1 MFKNKRTLVLPQK
14 RFNHNRLN
22 HRGRKRLKRP
32 LTQQTH
38 PRQAELATRLY
49 HLSVALSKALTP
61 TQVAEVVIQQ
71 GIPGLGAKSGSV
83 ALLSED
89 GHTLQIIGSIGYS
102 PKQLEHWSV
111 FPVTTPI
118 PLADA
123 FRLNRPILLSS
134 RRDIQTHYP
143 LMTPEVLPGHLAWA
157 AIPLTVEDQAVGVMG
172 LSFAEPQNFG
182 PETLEFM
189 LTVAGQC
196 AQALDRARLFAA
208 EVQARE
214 EAQLARLHLAFLAEA
229 GKRLAFSLDEEA
241 ILIQLQEMIVP
252 AFADRCFIDR
262 LIEAKT
268 IRRVWHAGADQTQ
281 APLKPN
287 CELHYPLDPRYP
299 HHPLL
304 QVIRTGEAVFLP
316 ELTEALLPTFAYG
329 AQQLDL
335 LRQWGPESGMIVP
348 LTAQGCTFGA
358 VSLIWAKSGR
368 RYDAADLA
376 LAKDLANRAAQ
387 ALNNAHLYQQALA
400 EIAERKRTEKAL
412 LLSEE
417 RFAKAFR
424 ASPYALILSRLADG
438 LILEVNDSWQNI
450 SGYSRAEVIGESSLT
465 LNMFVDP
472 ADRQRAV
479 AQLRQQGFVRDFEL
493 EICCK
498 SAEVRQVSLSIEMI
512 ELNQEPCMLTI
523 MNDITERKQAEQAL
537 QESEDRYRSLFQNNH
552 SVMLLIDPRTGAIV
566 DANPAASAFYG
577 YSGEEITS
585 LKISDLN
592 QLPSEQLLAEIQ
604 QAKQEQRQQFFF
616 RHRLASGQERE
627 VEVFSGPIEFQGKQF
642 LYSIIHDISERT
654 QIEAALRTSEQRL
667 RVIFDH
673 AGVGIVEVDTAES
686 RFIAANDRVLEILG
700 YQREEL
706 LGMTVHDLTAPEDRD
721 RSDDLN
727 TQLYQGHLDRFD
739 YEKRYLKRDGSP
751 LWVHVTVS
759 AVRDSD
765 GKYLRSVA
773 TIEDISARQQA
784 EAAMWAAHQRISEI
798 LESIQDVFYSVD
810 KNWRF
815 TYVNRQAEAVWG
827 KKQGNLIGQHI
838 WELFP
843 QAVGSY
849 PYHQIQRAM
858 QERQALHFET
868 LSPIINTWIEVHVY
882 PTADGGLSV
891 YFRDIS
897 KRKQAEMELQ
907 RARDAAEAANRAK
920 SDFLA
925 KMSHELRTPLNAILG
940 YTQIFK
946 RDQTLTPKQQDRIEI
961 MHQSG
966 NHLLQMISDVLD
978 MAKVEAG
985 KLELRPLPVALPHF
999 LKVLVDMVRVPA
1011 KQKGLAFSY
1020 QLDPALPQG
1029 VVVDEKRLREV
1040 LLNLLSNA
1048 IKYTETGLVELKVVE
1063 ISPPGERGVG
1073 VRFQIRDTGVGIV
1086 PEALEE
1092 IFTPFYQISELA
1104 SHIEG
1109 TGLGLAISHRLV
1121 DLLGG
1126 ELKVKST
1133 PGQGSLFWF
1142 DLVLP
1147 PVAPPEP
1154 VLAES
1159 SPPQT
1164 IVGFEGEPLTMLIVD
1179 DKPDNRGLLRDLLS
1193 QLGFTI
1199 IEAASGQEA
1208 LDSAL
1213 TSPPDVVLM
1222 DLVMPEM
1229 DGFEA
1234 IRQIRQRYPAKEVVI
1249 IATSASIS
1257 SSIREWCK
1265 QAGADDFLAKPIQL
1279 QELFT
1284 CLETHLK
1291 LEWRYKLSQGQGF
1304 DRRAESRDMP
1314 IPSPEDLRMLRGF
1327 AQNGVITG
1335 IEQFLRKISHG
1346 DEAYRSFAEQ
1356 VSRLADGFEFEKI
1369 ITLVDQYLERRPPE
1383 PGVRDRE

>member
-14 RFNHNRLN
+14 RFNNNRLN
-22 HRGRKRLKRP
+22 HRGRKRLKRR
-32 LTQQTH
+32 LTQQAH

-61 TQVAEVVIQQ
+61 AQVAEVVIQQ

-89 GHTLQIIGSIGYS
+89 AHTLQIIGSTGYS

-134 RRDIQTHYP
+134 RSDIQTHYP
-143 LMTPEVLPGHLAWA
+143 QMTAEVLPGHLAWA
-157 AIPLTVEDQAVGVMG
+157 AIPLTVEDQALGVIG

-241 ILIQLQEMIVP
+241 ILTQLQEMIVP

-287 CELHYPLDPRYP
+287 CDLYYPSDPRFP
-299 HHPLL
+299 LHPLL
-304 QVIRTGEAVFLP
+304 QVIRTGEAILLP
-316 ELTEALLPTFAYG
+316 ELTEALLPAFAYG

-348 LTAQGCTFGA
+348 LTAQGRPFGA

-368 RYDAADLA
+368 RYDAADLV

-479 AQLRQQGFVRDFEL
+479 AQLQQQGFVRDFEL
-493 EICCK
+493 EIRCK
-498 SAEVRQVSLSIEMI
+498 SGQLRQVSLSIERI
-512 ELNQEPCMLTI
+512 ELNQEPYMLTI
-523 MNDITERKQAEQAL
+523 MNDITERKQAEQAV
-537 QESEDRYRSLFQNNH
+537 QES
-552 SVMLLIDPRTGAIV
+552 
-566 DANPAASAFYG
+566 
-577 YSGEEITS
+577 
-585 LKISDLN
+585 
-592 QLPSEQLLAEIQ
+592 
-604 QAKQEQRQQFFF
+604 
-616 RHRLASGQERE
+616 
-627 VEVFSGPIEFQGKQF
+627 
-642 LYSIIHDISERT
+642 
-654 QIEAALRTSEQRL
+654 EAALRTSEQRL

-810 KNWRF
+810 KNWHF

-827 KKQGNLIGQHI
+827 KKQGDLIGQHI

-843 QAVGSY
+843 QVVGSY

-891 YFRDIS
+891 YFRDVS

-946 RDQTLTPKQQDRIEI
+946 RDQTLTPRQQDRIEI

-966 NHLLQMISDVLD
+966 DHLLQMISDILD

-985 KLELRPLPVALPHF
+985 KLELRPLPVALPRF
-999 LKVLVDMVRVPA
+999 LKVLVDMVRVRA
-1011 KQKGLAFSY
+1011 QQKGLAFSY

-1029 VVVDEKRLREV
+1029 VAVDEKRLREV

-1063 ISPPGERGVG
+1063 ISPPGDRGVG
-1073 VRFQIRDTGVGIV
+1073 VRFQVRDTGVGIV

-1092 IFTPFYQISELA
+1092 IFTPFYQIGELA

-1147 PVAPPEP
+1147 LVAPPEP
-1154 VLAES
+1154 VLEQS
-1159 SPPQT
+1159 SPPRT
-1164 IVGFEGEPLTMLIVD
+1164 LVGFEGEPLTILIVD
-1179 DKPDNRGLLRDLLS
+1179 DKPDNRSLLRDLLS
-1193 QLGFTI
+1193 QLGFTLT
-1199 IEAASGQEA
+1199 EAASGREA

-1213 TSPPDVVLM
+1213 ASPPDVILM
-1222 DLVMPEM
+1222 DLVMPVM

-1234 IRQIRQRYPAKEVVI
+1234 IRQIRQRYPAKEVII
-1249 IATSASIS
+1249 IAISASVNR
-1257 SSIREWCK
+1257 SIRDWCK
-1265 QAGADDFLAKPIQL
+1265 QAGADDFLAKPIQF
-1279 QELFT
+1279 QDLFT
-1284 CLETHLK
+1284 CLKTHLK
-1291 LEWRYKLSQGQGF
+1291 LKWRYEPSQIQGF
-1304 DRRAESRDMP
+1304 DRRTESRDIP
-1314 IPSPEDLRMLRGF
+1314 IPPPEDLRMLREF

-1335 IEQFLRKISHG
+1335 IEQLLRKISHG

-1356 VSRLADGFEFEKI
+1356 VSRLADGFEFEEVI
-1369 ITLVDQYLERRPPE
+1369 SLVDQYLGRSEQ
-1383 PGVRDRE
+1383 